1 MGRPVKKLKVSA
13 RQGIVTSPTT
23 ITKIITTTISKR
35 AHNSV
40 YHHSDEGYATAEPPI
55 KRRWI
60 ASSRLTASQASIDNL
75 DCDYV
80 PDVPETDLLALEQVW
95 RQAKMMPS
103 PPLVSSHLFLSH
115 RHIWLTVTLSRL
127 LLLRS

>member
-1 MGRPVKKLKVSA
+1 MARPVKKLKVSA
-13 RQGIVTSPTT
+13 RQGIVTPS
-23 ITKIITTTISKR
+23 TTTISKC

-40 YHHSDEGYATAEPPI
+40 RRHSDEDHTTTKPPT

-60 ASSRLTASQASIDNL
+60 ASSRSTAPQASIDNL
-75 DCDYV
+75 DCDNV
-80 PDVPETDLLALEQVW
+80 PDVPETDLLALEQIW
-95 RQAKMMPS
+95 RQAKEMAS
-103 PPLVSSHLFLSH
+103 PPLVSSHIFLSH